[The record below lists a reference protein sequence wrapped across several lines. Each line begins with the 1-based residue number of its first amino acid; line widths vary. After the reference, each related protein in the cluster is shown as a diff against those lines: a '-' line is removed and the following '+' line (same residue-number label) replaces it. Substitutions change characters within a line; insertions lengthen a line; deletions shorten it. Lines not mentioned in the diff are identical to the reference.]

1 MDYITKN
8 INCDGTFFSLVAGA
22 VAMVGVVMP
31 AISFSFTAIGLWLDQ
46 LQLGFN
52 LELETLL
59 PEVPLQ
65 QCKV

>member
-1 MDYITKN
+1 MGLI
-8 INCDGTFFSLVAGA
+8 FSLVAGA
-22 VAMVGVVMP
+22 VLAMVAVVMP
-31 AISFSFTAIGLWLDQ
+31 AISFTAIGLWLDQ